1 MIPSS
6 KKTGHERAPVRK
18 DRNLVI
24 TEKEKML
31 AGEPYW
37 AADAELQRERINAR
51 RLTRLLN
58 DTTEAEFEQRI
69 NLLKELLGQAGEGIW
84 IEPPFYCDYGHNIF
98 MEKGSYLNFN
108 CVILDCNTVNIGE
121 NTLIGPAVQIY
132 AAYHSTDPQA
142 RLTGL
147 ELAAPVVIGNNVWIG
162 GGAII
167 CQSVTIGDNTTIGA
181 GSIVVDDIP
190 PNVVAVGN
198 PCRVIK
204 QAG

>member
-1 MIPSS
+1 MVHSY
-6 KKTGHERAPVRK
+6 KKAGPESAPALV
-18 DRNLVI
+18 DRRRVK

-37 AADAELQRERINAR
+37 AADAELQQERANAR

-58 DTTEAEFEQRI
+58 HTTEAETNQRI
-69 NLLKELLGQAGEGIW
+69 SILTELLGQAAEGIW
-84 IEPPFYCDYGHNIF
+84 IEPPFYCDYGYNILIG
-98 MEKGSYLNFN
+98 KGSYLNFN
-108 CVILDCNTVNIGE
+108 CVILDCNKVQIGE

-132 AAYHSTDPQA
+132 AAYHSTDPPE

-167 CQSVTIGDNTTIGA
+167 CQGVTIGDNTTIGA
-181 GSIVVDDIP
+181 GSIVVHDIP